1 MGFKAFVKDMKRK
14 YPLLLLALPGV
25 VTVFLFNYLPLAGLV
40 VAFKDVDYS
49 KGIFKSDWNGLK
61 NFEFFFKSRD
71 AYRITRNT
79 LMMNAL
85 FIVCTLVVSVTV
97 AIMLYNAGKRMVRLT
112 QTILLLPFLISWVV
126 TSYAL
131 EAFIDTRYGVVNQ
144 LLISMGKQ
152 AVRFYQKPS
161 AWIWIILICY
171 LWKNVGYN
179 SILYYTRL
187 LSVDTTYYEAADI
200 DGASAMQKIRY
211 ITIPM
216 LRPLIVML
224 CLIQIGNIFYSDFGM
239 YYFLTRDNSMLYP
252 VTDVIDT
259 YVFRALKTINDPG
272 MGAAVGFFQSVVG
285 FILVVGSNAI
295 ARKIEEEGAVF

>member
-1 MGFKAFVKDMKRK
+1 
-14 YPLLLLALPGV
+14 
-25 VTVFLFNYLPLAGLV
+25 
-40 VAFKDVDYS
+40 
-49 KGIFKSDWNGLK
+49 
-61 NFEFFFKSRD
+61 
-71 AYRITRNT
+71 
-79 LMMNAL
+79 
-85 FIVCTLVVSVTV
+85 
-97 AIMLYNAGKRMVRLT
+97 
-112 QTILLLPFLISWVV
+112 
-126 TSYAL
+126 
-131 EAFIDTRYGVVNQ
+131 
-144 LLISMGKQ
+144 MGKQ

>member
-152 AVRFYQKPS
+152 AVRFY
-161 AWIWIILICY
+161 
-171 LWKNVGYN
+171 
-179 SILYYTRL
+179 
-187 LSVDTTYYEAADI
+187 
-200 DGASAMQKIRY
+200 
-211 ITIPM
+211 
-216 LRPLIVML
+216 
-224 CLIQIGNIFYSDFGM
+224 
-239 YYFLTRDNSMLYP
+239 
-252 VTDVIDT
+252 
-259 YVFRALKTINDPG
+259 
-272 MGAAVGFFQSVVG
+272 
-285 FILVVGSNAI
+285 
-295 ARKIEEEGAVF
+295 